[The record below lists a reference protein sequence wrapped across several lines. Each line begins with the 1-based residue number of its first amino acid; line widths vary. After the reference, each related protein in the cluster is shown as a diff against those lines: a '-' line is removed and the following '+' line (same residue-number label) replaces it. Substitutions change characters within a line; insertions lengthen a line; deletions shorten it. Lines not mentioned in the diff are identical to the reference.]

1 MAPKLSHGTLL
12 DTLRE
17 QASAVMANRGVSEAA
32 SAVTARV
39 PWQQALDYLPLAA
52 DVVRF
57 FTGAFAGAKERT
69 QQAAVAAAG
78 PERTFVSRAR
88 PFILAV
94 VLAGA
99 GYALYRAG
107 QAYGEQARRSVT
119 R

>member
-1 MAPKLSHGTLL
+1 MTPKLSHGTLL

-32 SAVTARV
+32 SAVTERV

-57 FTGAFAGAKERT
+57 FTGAFAGAKDRT
-69 QQAAVAAAG
+69 RQAVAAE

-107 QAYGEQARRSVT
+107 QTYGQQARRSVT